1 VSARIEQNENT
12 GDVMG
17 IEACRIPERRLVR
30 IAALVALAIAACGG
44 ESSPPP
50 PVPAPAPAPTLQ
62 SVAVGTGPAFAAVGV
77 PKQLT
82 LTGQWSDG
90 TTAALTSG
98 VTWAS
103 SDPTVAT
110 VDATTGL
117 VTPWAKG
124 TAQISAHHGGSGL
137 EAKADLIARVVI
149 PVTAGEAFPAAVD
162 TAAAFFHVSG
172 LAPGAMYRPTVSHM
186 TDDVDLVVYADASM
200 TPQAKLCASEAIG
213 TVDETCVA
221 PANGAG
227 ELWVSVDGQWTEDG
241 AKFELEVP
249 SAPAV
254 QLAGTLAYPGRFPY
268 SSAVGVTNQFF
279 EVTGLAPGARYE
291 VRISNLTA
299 DIDLEVHGDQYEYA
313 SLCESYES
321 GTVDDFCTAT
331 ADAAGKFFVELDGET
346 TRNGGAYTLTITAK

>member
-1 VSARIEQNENT
+1 MSALIERNENT

-17 IEACRIPERRLVR
+17 IEACRTPERRLVR
-30 IAALVALAIAACGG
+30 FAALLALAIAACGG

-50 PVPAPAPAPTLQ
+50 PVPAPTPTLQ
-62 SVAVGTGPAFAAVGV
+62 SIAVGTGPVFAAVGV
-77 PKQLT
+77 PQQLT

-90 TTAALTSG
+90 TAAALTSG

-137 EAKADLIARVVI
+137 AANADLIARVVI
-149 PVTAGEAFPAAVD
+149 PVTAGAALPAAVD
-162 TAAAFFHVSG
+162 TSNAFFHVSG
-172 LAPGAMYRPTVSHM
+172 LAPGVMYSPTVSHM

-200 TPQAKLCASEAIG
+200 TPEAKLCASEAIG

-221 PANGAG
+221 PANGSG
-227 ELWVSVDGQWTEDG
+227 ELWVSVDGQWTEAG
-241 AKFELEVP
+241 ARFELAVP

-254 QLAGTLAYPGRFPY
+254 ALAGTLAYPGQLPY
-268 SSAVGVTNQFF
+268 SSAIGVTNQFY
-279 EVTGLAPGARYE
+279 EVTGLVPGARYE

-299 DIDLEVHGDQYEYA
+299 DIDLEVHGDRYGYA
-313 SLCESYES
+313 SLCESYEI